1 MRTIEVSVYTIDELS
16 EKAKEKAHWNY
27 IKDGYAYTWHD
38 ENRES
43 LEAFAKLFPISVT
56 DWSYDENGGDVRY
69 SFHDEWHH
77 DVDDVAHL
85 SGPRLAAWLW
95 NNLRGDIYKG
105 RWYSK
110 VFNRKTNTLTP
121 GITSK
126 DRRSRITLET
136 GGVLTGYCIDD
147 SLLEPIYD
155 YMKKP
160 DPSVTLEDLLDTCFD
175 AWATDCAKDLE
186 YANSMEAFIETC
198 HANDYE
204 FEADGT
210 MI

>member
-1 MRTIEVSVYTIDELS
+1 MRTIEVSVFTVNELS
-16 EKAKEKAHWNY
+16 EEAREQAHMDY
-27 IKDGYAYTWHD
+27 IKDGDNYGWHS
-38 ENRES
+38 ENKES
-43 LEAFAKLFPISVT
+43 LEAFAKLFPIKIKH
-56 DWSYDENGGDVRY
+56 WEYDENGGEVRY
-69 SFHDEWHH
+69 GFHDEWHH

-110 VFNRKTNTLTP
+110 SFNRKTNTLTP
-121 GITSK
+121 GVGRVE
-126 DRRSRITLET
+126 RRSRITLET

-147 SLLEPIYD
+147 SLLEPIYA

-160 DPSVTLEDLLDTCFD
+160 DPSVTLEDLLDTCFEE
-175 AWATDCAKDLE
+175 WAKDCAADLE
-186 YANSMEAFIETC
+186 HANSMEAFIEAC
-198 HANDYE
+198 EANNYE